1 MILTIL
7 WQILSILL
15 FIFIAHSLWKYFQ
28 SEILVKPKKTNI
40 TPEQIEKYEAI
51 MKELQSAKN
60 PEVKNTENE
69 LTEYLEKILEE
80 K

>member
-28 SEILVKPKKTNI
+28 SEILIKPKISNI
-40 TPEQIEKYEAI
+40 TPEQIEKYESI
-51 MKELQSAKN
+51 MKELQSQKKPEVN
-60 PEVKNTENE
+60 PEHE
-69 LTEYLEKILEE
+69 LTEYLVKILQE
-80 K
+80 